1 MAEYEVTQ
9 AAEDGY
15 DNYVVFNYRADLA
28 QAASPVEIDM
38 GGEWDATP
46 IQVADGKHDEKEIAH
61 LLMSWVGGDWYSMD
75 RPITVKEIDNG

>member
-1 MAEYEVTQ
+1 
-9 AAEDGY
+9 
-15 DNYVVFNYRADLA
+15 
-28 QAASPVEIDM
+28 M

-46 IQVADGKHDEKEIAH
+46 VQVADGRHDEKEIAH